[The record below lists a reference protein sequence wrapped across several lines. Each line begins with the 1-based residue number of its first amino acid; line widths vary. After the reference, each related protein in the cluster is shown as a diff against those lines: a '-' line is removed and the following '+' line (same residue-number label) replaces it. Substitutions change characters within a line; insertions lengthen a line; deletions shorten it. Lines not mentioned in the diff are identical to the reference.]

1 MLLSE
6 QAGLSQVVVSRAW
19 QLSVAW
25 TSGVLCVTRNRKVE
39 ATWMDHDHRH
49 TRDDHTSKVSEKE
62 KEILNDITCV
72 WNLKYDTEE
81 LI

>member
-1 MLLSE
+1 
-6 QAGLSQVVVSRAW
+6 
-19 QLSVAW
+19 
-25 TSGVLCVTRNRKVE
+25 
-39 ATWMDHDHRH
+39 MDHDHRH

-81 LI
+81 LIQELEKDSQSHRTD

>member
-1 MLLSE
+1 
-6 QAGLSQVVVSRAW
+6 
-19 QLSVAW
+19 
-25 TSGVLCVTRNRKVE
+25 
-39 ATWMDHDHRH
+39 MDHDHRH

-81 LI
+81 LIQELEKDSQSHGTDLQLTKRKGMWWGGE